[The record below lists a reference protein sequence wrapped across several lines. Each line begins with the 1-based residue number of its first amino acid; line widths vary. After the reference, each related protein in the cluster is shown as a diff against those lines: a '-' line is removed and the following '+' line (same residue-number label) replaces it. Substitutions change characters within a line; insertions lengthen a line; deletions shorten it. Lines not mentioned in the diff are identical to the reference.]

1 MQSSYKRQT
10 AGSIPAS
17 PTIKRRKLLNKK
29 KRNRLIEENMW
40 VVDHVIKDYR
50 HLMQYGDLKSAGL
63 YGLIQGID
71 KYREGKGAKP
81 STYARHWVKAEVLK
95 SLYENRNVHIP
106 WNRINAYIKET
117 KEEGVFSTLSGSS
130 RCFSRTRHSTKKHH
144 NVLPQFEI
152 SLDQTNKHD
161 DAKEGR
167 SDHIELQSSLSS
179 YDNHIKDAQELSDHI
194 NFAIE
199 NSNLSEI
206 ERVIISHRFGLE
218 GHEPKTLAAISA
230 LTGYTPMG
238 VQKAEKRAIG
248 KLKNNELIQEL
259 VT

>member
-106 WNRINAYIKET
+106 WNRINDYIKET

-218 GHEPKTLAAISA
+218 GDEPKTLAEISA

-248 KLKNNELIQEL
+248 KLKNNELIQ
-259 VT
+259 

>member
-1 MQSSYKRQT
+1 MNKEKRD
-10 AGSIPAS
+10 
-17 PTIKRRKLLNKK
+17 
-29 KRNRLIEENMW
+29 RLIEENMW
-40 VVDHVIKDYR
+40 VVDHVIKNYR
-50 HLMQYGDLKSAGL
+50 HLMQYSDLKSAGL
-63 YGLIQGID
+63 YGLIQGIE
-71 KYREGKGAKP
+71 KYREGKGTKP

-106 WNRINAYIKET
+106 WNRINAYIKE
-117 KEEGVFSTLSGSS
+117 KNEEGMFSSVSGNS
-130 RCFSRTRHSTKKHH
+130 RSAGRMGGPAGSRGGGANRRTKRHHSMI
-144 NVLPQFEI
+144 PQFEI
-152 SLDQTNKHD
+152 SLDQGIGPD
-161 DAKEGR
+161 DAQEGR

-179 YDNHIKDAQELSDHI
+179 HDIHIKDAQELSDHI

-199 NSNLSEI
+199 NSNLSKI

-218 GHEPKTLAAISA
+218 GDEPKTLAEISA

-259 VT
+259 IT

>member
-1 MQSSYKRQT
+1 
-10 AGSIPAS
+10 
-17 PTIKRRKLLNKK
+17 LNKK

-50 HLMQYGDLKSAGL
+50 HLMQAGDLRSAGL
-63 YGLIQGID
+63 YGLIQGIE

-117 KEEGVFSTLSGSS
+117 KEEGMFSSLSGSS
-130 RCFSRTRHSTKKHH
+130 RWSSPAQRRTKKHQSMI
-144 NVLPQFEI
+144 PQFEV
-152 SLDQTNKHD
+152 SLDQGIGPD
-161 DAKEGR
+161 DSQEGR
-167 SDHIELQSSLSS
+167 SNKIELQSSLSS
-179 YDNHIKDAQELSDHI
+179 YDIHIKDAEDLSDHI

-199 NSNLSEI
+199 NSNLSKI
-206 ERVIISHRFGLE
+206 ERVIISHRFGLK
-218 GHEPKTLAAISA
+218 GDEPKTLAEISA

-238 VQKAEKRAIG
+238 VQKAEKRALG

>member
-1 MQSSYKRQT
+1 
-10 AGSIPAS
+10 
-17 PTIKRRKLLNKK
+17 LNKE
-29 KRNRLIEENMW
+29 KRDRLIEENMW

-50 HLMQYGDLKSAGL
+50 HLMQYSDLKSAGL

-71 KYREGKGAKP
+71 KYREGKGTKP

-106 WNRINAYIKET
+106 WNRINDYIKE
-117 KEEGVFSTLSGSS
+117 KNEEGMFSSVSGTARSGSS
-130 RCFSRTRHSTKKHH
+130 ALRKTKKHH
-144 NVLPQFEI
+144 SMIPQFEI
-152 SLDQTNKHD
+152 SLDHSAGCD

-179 YDNHIKDAQELSDHI
+179 HDLYIKEIQELSDHI

-199 NSNLSEI
+199 NSDLSKI
-206 ERVIISHRFGLE
+206 ERIIISHRFGLE
-218 GHEPKTLAAISA
+218 GHEPKTLAEIGA

-238 VQKAEKRAIG
+238 IQKAEKRAIG
-248 KLKNNELIQEL
+248 KLKNNELFQEL

>member
-50 HLMQYGDLKSAGL
+50 HLMQAGDLRSAGL
-63 YGLIQGID
+63 YGLIQGIE

-117 KEEGVFSTLSGSS
+117 KEEGMFSSLSGSRGS
-130 RCFSRTRHSTKKHH
+130 ISAAQRRTKKHQSMI
-144 NVLPQFEI
+144 PQFEV
-152 SLDQTNKHD
+152 SLDQGIGPD
-161 DAKEGR
+161 DSQEGR
-167 SDHIELQSSLSS
+167 SNKIELQSSLSS
-179 YDNHIKDAQELSDHI
+179 YDLHIQDNQELSDDI

-199 NSNLSEI
+199 NSNLSKI
-206 ERVIISHRFGLE
+206 ERVIISHRFGLK
-218 GHEPKTLAAISA
+218 GDEPKTLAEISA

-238 VQKAEKRAIG
+238 VQKAEKRALG